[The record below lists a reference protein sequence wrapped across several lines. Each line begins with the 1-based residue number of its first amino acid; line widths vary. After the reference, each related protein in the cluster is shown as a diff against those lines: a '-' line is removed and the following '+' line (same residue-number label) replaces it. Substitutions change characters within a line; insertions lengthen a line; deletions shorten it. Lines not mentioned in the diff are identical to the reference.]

1 MTQPLRIILADD
13 HEVIRQGIR
22 ALFATSPDVVVVD
35 DVGDVETAVARVRDL
50 APDVLL
56 IDLSMPKAGG
66 LAAIRQLAN
75 EASETAVVVLTRY
88 REEAFVREALAAG
101 ASGYVLK
108 QSPFSEV
115 QAAIAHAA
123 RGESYIDS
131 RLASVFAHRR
141 TFEVLQAISNR
152 EHQVLRAAALGDSNK
167 EIANALGIA
176 VKTVEVHKMQAMRK
190 LGLRDRRALVRYA
203 TLQGW
208 LQDA

>member
-88 REEAFVREALAAG
+88 RDEAFVREALAAG

-141 TFEVLQAISNR
+141 TFDGPQAISNR
-152 EHQVLRAAALGDSNK
+152 EQQVLRAAALGDSNK
-167 EIANALGIA
+167 EIADALGIA

>member
-141 TFEVLQAISNR
+141 TFEVPQASNR
-152 EHQVLRAAALGDSNK
+152 EQQVLRAAALGDSNK
-167 EIANALGIA
+167 EIANTLGIA

>member
-56 IDLSMPKAGG
+56 IDLS
-66 LAAIRQLAN
+66 
-75 EASETAVVVLTRY
+75 
-88 REEAFVREALAAG
+88 
-101 ASGYVLK
+101 
-108 QSPFSEV
+108 
-115 QAAIAHAA
+115 A
-123 RGESYIDS
+123 RGESYIDG

-141 TFEVLQAISNR
+141 T
-152 EHQVLRAAALGDSNK
+152 LG
-167 EIANALGIA
+167 
-176 VKTVEVHKMQAMRK
+176 
-190 LGLRDRRALVRYA
+190 RYA

>member
-88 REEAFVREALAAG
+88 RDEAFVREALAAG

-141 TFEVLQAISNR
+141 TFEVPQAISNR
-152 EHQVLRAAALGDSNK
+152 EQQVLRAAALGDSNK
-167 EIANALGIA
+167 EIANGLGIA